1 MRYELY
7 YWTGIQGRGEYVR
20 LALED
25 AGADYV
31 DVARDEGD
39 DIMMPFLQGAR
50 PGNLPFAP
58 PFLKAGRLVIAQT
71 AAILFYLGPKLKLVP
86 ATQSAQL
93 HAHQVQLTVSD
104 FVVEIHDTHHPIA
117 SSDYYEDQ
125 RDAAKKRAEDFRK
138 HRLPKFLGY
147 FEHVLERG
155 GKKNVLRSHSY
166 VDLSLFQL
174 MSGLDY
180 AFPKAMHR
188 LNRRMPL
195 LRDLQKRVAD
205 RPNISNYLASD
216 RRIAFNTNGI
226 FRHYPELDD

>member
-7 YWTGIQGRGEYVR
+7 YWIGIQGRGEYVR

-25 AGADYV
+25 AGADYI
-31 DVARDEGD
+31 DVAREEGD
-39 DIMMPFLQGAR
+39 EIMMPFLQGAQ
-50 PGNLPFAP
+50 PGSLAFAP

-71 AAILFYLGPKLKLVP
+71 AAILFYLGPRLKLVP

-93 HAHQVQLTVSD
+93 YAHQIQLTVSD

-117 SSDYYEDQ
+117 SGDYYEDQ

-138 HRLPKFLGY
+138 HRMPKFLGY

-155 GKKNVLRSHSY
+155 GRKSALRSHSY

-180 AFPKAMHR
+180 AFPKAMRR

-195 LRDLQKRVAD
+195 LRDLQNRVAD
-205 RPNISNYLASD
+205 RPAIATYLASD
-216 RRIAFNTNGI
+216 RRLAFNKNGI
-226 FRHYPELDD
+226 FRHYQELDD